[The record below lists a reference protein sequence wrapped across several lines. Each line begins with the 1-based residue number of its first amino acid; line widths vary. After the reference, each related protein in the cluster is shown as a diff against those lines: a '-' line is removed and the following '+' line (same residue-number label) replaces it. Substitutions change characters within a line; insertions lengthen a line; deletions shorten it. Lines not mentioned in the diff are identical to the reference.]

1 MPRPSARQQHEL
13 DALQVE
19 VLAEMAAI
27 GMLDEDGRRRLDNVP
42 LGVLRSNATQRHGV
56 TRWSRNGVGHLK
68 VDVVDL
74 NPHLLNDNWRDYA
87 AFVLFHEYLHVLGH
101 RAHDRTF
108 RALEARWP
116 HTTAAAR
123 GKAFT
128 HARRLAR
135 ASGIGCV
142 QLAMSAT
149 LGSEKAAVGTCAD
162 GAKRCSRTCP
172 AGTLNEILRL
182 DPSPDEAGAGSPHPM
197 RCVRCVPAD
206 AVGPSVRPGRFCWF
220 DRR

>member
-1 MPRPSARQQHEL
+1 MPRPSAQQQHEL

-19 VLAEMAAI
+19 VLAEMTAI
-27 GMLDEDGRRRLDNVP
+27 GMLDEDGRRCLDAVP

-56 TRWSRNGVGHLK
+56 TRWSRDGQGHLM

-123 GKAFT
+123 GKAST

-135 ASGIGCV
+135 ASWHWVCPTCDERYPR
-142 QLAMSAT
+142 QRK
-149 LGSEKAAVGTCAD
+149 GSGRYMCR
-162 GAKRCSRTCP
+162 RCKTVLKDVPSRDI
-172 AGTLNEILRL
+172 E
-182 DPSPDEAGAGSPHPM
+182 
-197 RCVRCVPAD
+197 
-206 AVGPSVRPGRFCWF
+206 
-220 DRR
+220 

>member
-1 MPRPSARQQHEL
+1 MPRPSAQQQHEL

-19 VLAEMAAI
+19 VLAEMTAI
-27 GMLDEDGRRRLDNVP
+27 GMLDEDGRRRLDAVP

-56 TRWSRNGVGHLK
+56 TRWSRDGRGHLM

-108 RALEARWP
+108 RALRRVGL
-116 HTTAAAR
+116 TR
-123 GKAFT
+123 Q
-128 HARRLAR
+128 RRLVEKR
-135 ASGIGCV
+135 SRTQEGLRGPPGIGCV